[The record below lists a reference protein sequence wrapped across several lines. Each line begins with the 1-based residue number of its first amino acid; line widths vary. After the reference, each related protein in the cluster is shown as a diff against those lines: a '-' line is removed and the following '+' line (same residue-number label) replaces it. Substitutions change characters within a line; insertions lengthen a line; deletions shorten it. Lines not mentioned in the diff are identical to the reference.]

1 MARELGTTF
10 EFSLPIFR
18 DNKVGCYSWGLVAG
32 KSQTHF
38 PWSSVKQL
46 QRLKKEEAFIEDYED
61 IPEPEVWFHDIY
73 RKDGTAF
80 NESEVEFI
88 KKILERP

>member
-10 EFSLPIFR
+10 EFSLPISR
-18 DNKVGCYSWGLVAG
+18 DNNVGCYSWGLVAG

-38 PWSSVKQL
+38 PWSSVKRL
-46 QRLKKEEAFIEDYED
+46 QKLTKEQAFIEDYED

-73 RKDGTAF
+73 QKDDTAF